1 MKKNKIPM
9 REFSLMPGAGLELQR
24 TRKQRPWWP
33 IGLYILLVTG
43 AGAAIANRPKT
54 APIPDIGPEA
64 HAEIQPI
71 RRSTEAQKPQMP
83 AIGAMTAQAAA
94 GLGVLSCAQR
104 IDRLGQYIGANAET
118 GAYFFA
124 PPAQPDQRLVSF
136 SYEVRPEDAR
146 LPAAYASASFAP
158 NQANGCGAIY
168 EAVVYWPQDC
178 GTVANREFAQF
189 RAGRSV
195 QKNLLVLENQTPA
208 RVFLMPA
215 GQGCLSI
222 KKEIVL

>member
-1 MKKNKIPM
+1 MKKYRIPM
-9 REFSLMPGAGLELQR
+9 RELSLTPGAALELHSTQKKR
-24 TRKQRPWWP
+24 SLWP
-33 IGLYILLVTG
+33 IGLYILLVTA

-54 APIPDIGPEA
+54 AQVPDVRPEA
-64 HAEIQPI
+64 HAEIHPI
-71 RRSTEAQKPQMP
+71 KRSAETQKPQTP

-94 GLGVLSCAQR
+94 SLGVLSCAQR

-178 GTVANREFAQF
+178 STVANTEFAQF

-195 QKNLLVLENQTPA
+195 QKHLQVLENQTPA
-208 RVFLMPA
+208 RVFLMQA